1 MAILPL
7 ANSLKTIEVPIC
19 FPIML
24 SELYDAIVLMNFP
37 VIAIQGFQW
46 SGCIPLKRQL

>member
-7 ANSLKTIEVPIC
+7 ANSLKTIDVPIC
-19 FPIML
+19 FPIIL
-24 SELYDAIVLMNFP
+24 SALYDAIVVMSFP
-37 VIAIQGFQW
+37 VIPIQGFQW